1 MSSDLDPRDRTAE
14 FRRTLVATA
23 NLAPYVRRRPP
34 LKLVIGTVAAF
45 ALSGALLGGGIAAAT
60 RADPTVSD
68 AQAQA
73 AANATLE
80 VGTQGG
86 TLLGKPFVRTGSG
99 TQQIELGRAPHGTT
113 DLVGGFGCID
123 GGNFVALLDSK
134 RFAAYPN
141 CGSGSGASGLTHV
154 SVLGTAHA
162 VAIRAAKGTRFTV
175 WLSWAN
181 IPKLV
186 ASPAQKTNLADH
198 TVTRDELLAA
208 FSRYEGCMAALGHP
222 LDSPLSTIVPP
233 DSASN
238 AAVMDG
244 SDERCFVTEYRDVDE
259 RWQLE
264 LQAGSVGQASVAACK
279 AGGTLGTGRND
290 QNNVHRA
297 FATPQG
303 VLPDYSG
310 CPWVG

>member
-1 MSSDLDPRDRTAE
+1 MSNDSDPGDRAAE
-14 FRRTLVATA
+14 FRRVLVAKA
-23 NLAPYVRRRPP
+23 NLGPYARRRPP
-34 LKLVIGTVAAF
+34 LKLVFGAVAAF
-45 ALSGALLGGGIAAAT
+45 ALAGALTGGGIAVAT
-60 RADPTVSD
+60 RVDPTVSD

-99 TQQIELGRAPHGTT
+99 TGQIELGLAPRGTT
-113 DLVGGFGCID
+113 DLVEGFGCID
-123 GGNFVALLDSK
+123 GGNFVVLLDSK

-141 CGSGSGASGLTHV
+141 CGSGASESGLTHV
-154 SVLGTAHA
+154 SVKGPHA
-162 VAIRAAKGTRFTV
+162 VAIRAAKGARFTV
-175 WLSWAN
+175 WLSWAK

-186 ASPAQKTNLADH
+186 ASSAQTAELADH
-198 TVTRDELLAA
+198 VVTRDELIAA

-222 LDSPLSTIVPP
+222 MDSLLSTIVPL
-233 DSASN
+233 DSVAN

-244 SDERCFVTEYRDVDE
+244 SDDRCFVTEYRDVDE
-259 RWQLE
+259 RWQLA
-264 LQAGSVGQASVAACK
+264 LQAGSVGEASIEACK
-279 AGGTLGTGRND
+279 ASGKLGIDTSGQND
-290 QNNVHRA
+290 AHRA

-310 CPWVG
+310 CPWIG

>member
-1 MSSDLDPRDRTAE
+1 MNSDLDPRDRAAE

-34 LKLVIGTVAAF
+34 VKLIIGTVAAF
-45 ALSGALLGGGIAAAT
+45 VLSGALIGGGIAVAT
-60 RADPTVSD
+60 KVDPTVSD

-73 AANATLE
+73 AANARLE

-86 TLLGKPFVRTGSG
+86 TLLGKPFVLTGSG
-99 TQQIELGRAPHGTT
+99 AQQIQLGRAPRGTT
-113 DLVGGFGCID
+113 DLVEGFGCID
-123 GGNFVALLDSK
+123 SGNFVALLDSK
-134 RFAAYPN
+134 RIAAYPN
-141 CGSGSGASGLTHV
+141 CGSGSSESGRTHV
-154 SVLGTAHA
+154 SAKGAHA
-162 VAIRAAKGTRFTV
+162 VVIRAAKGTRFTV
-175 WLSWAN
+175 WLSWAR

-186 ASPAQKTNLADH
+186 ASAAQKAELTDH
-198 TVTRDELLAA
+198 IVTRGELLSA

-222 LDSPLSTIVPP
+222 MDSSLSAIVPP
-233 DSASN
+233 DSVTS

-244 SDERCFVTEYRDVDE
+244 SDDRCFVTEYRDVDG

-279 AGGTLGTGRND
+279 AGGTLGGDTSD
-290 QNNVHRA
+290 QDGHRA

-303 VLPDYSG
+303 VLPDYSA
-310 CPWVG
+310 CPWIG